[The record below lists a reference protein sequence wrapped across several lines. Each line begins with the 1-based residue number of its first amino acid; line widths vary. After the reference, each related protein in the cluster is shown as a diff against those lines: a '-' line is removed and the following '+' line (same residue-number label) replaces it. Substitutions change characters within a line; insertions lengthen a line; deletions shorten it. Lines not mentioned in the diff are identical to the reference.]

1 MGQELEASGA
11 EAAEGQV
18 RGILAGLGFT
28 DAMAEGSSA
37 ILSGGWR
44 MRVVNIMYVCCARA
58 FVLLFKKIVCAY
70 THSSFRR

>member
-28 DAMAEGSSA
+28 DEMAERSSA

-44 MRVVNIMYVCCARA
+44 MRVVNEIDAHM
-58 FVLLFKKIVCAY
+58 
-70 THSSFRR
+70 